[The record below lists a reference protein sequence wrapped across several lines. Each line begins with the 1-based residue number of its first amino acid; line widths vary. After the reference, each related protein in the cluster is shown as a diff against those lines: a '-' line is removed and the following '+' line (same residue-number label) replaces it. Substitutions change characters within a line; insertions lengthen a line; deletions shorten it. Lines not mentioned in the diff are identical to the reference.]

1 MRFWASISFVLLTSA
16 GTAAQT
22 TALRKPAAGFR
33 AAESRIAGLLP
44 GQTRLPR
51 AKALLGQP
59 RDQDGQSGSLQW
71 NRCSDDLVV
80 EADSSG
86 LIETI
91 RITRHL
97 SQQPAKSCAVA
108 AAATKWATGRGL
120 RLGDATASA
129 IRLYGQPDSRSPS
142 TKGGQRLEL
151 LYYAFD
157 WAGPDAPQVM
167 EVVCTVGKN
176 GEPGRVVEITLAA
189 SSL

>member
-1 MRFWASISFVLLTSA
+1 MRFWASISLALLTSA

-22 TALRKPAAGFR
+22 TALRKPVAGFR
-33 AAESRIAGLLP
+33 AAESRLAGLLP

-51 AKALLGQP
+51 AKALLGKP
-59 RDQDGQSGSLQW
+59 RDQDGQSGSLRW

-97 SQQPAKSCAVA
+97 SQQPAKGCAVA

-120 RLGDATASA
+120 RLGDA
-129 IRLYGQPDSRSPS
+129 Q
-142 TKGGQRLEL
+142 
-151 LYYAFD
+151 
-157 WAGPDAPQVM
+157 
-167 EVVCTVGKN
+167 
-176 GEPGRVVEITLAA
+176 
-189 SSL
+189 